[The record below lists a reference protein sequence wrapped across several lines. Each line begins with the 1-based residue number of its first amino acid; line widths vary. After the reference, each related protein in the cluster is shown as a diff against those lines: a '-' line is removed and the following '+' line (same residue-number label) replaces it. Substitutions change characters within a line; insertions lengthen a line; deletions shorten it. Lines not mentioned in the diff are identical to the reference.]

1 MNPDYAIEFSE
12 KYFCYITCCKE
23 VAVLMLFN
31 SNSVVVSKTEPWS
44 THFFRIIRVENRAFS
59 FGDRKPHKHRDKLGL
74 VKIEEFLGFKH
85 DKSSKRK
92 SPGVEKSVKL

>member
-1 MNPDYAIEFSE
+1 MGS
-12 KYFCYITCCKE
+12 
-23 VAVLMLFN
+23 
-31 SNSVVVSKTEPWS
+31 
-44 THFFRIIRVENRAFS
+44 IRVRWLCFSRDALNKDLVIQAQLWFGCDCVGGRAFS

-92 SPGVEKSVKL
+92 SPGVGG